1 MKQSFFA
8 LALVGAVA
16 FTGCAGASAELES
29 KIADQKQAL
38 TDTIGYYTQQL
49 EDMRF
54 QVDSLQ
60 AVLASHAGAVSGGGT
75 APKAA
80 APAAPAKPA
89 GSVDVGKKG
98 TTEPVKVE
106 VGKKGST
113 EPVKVNVSGKGKG
126 GGN

>member
-16 FTGCAGASAELES
+16 FTGCADASADLQS
-29 KIADQKQAL
+29 KITEQKQAL
-38 TDTIGYYTQQL
+38 TDTIGYYTQQM
-49 EDMRF
+49 EDMSF

-80 APAAPAKPA
+80 APSKPAKPA
-89 GSVDVGKKG
+89 GSVDVSKKGTTDPVKVDVGKKG
-98 TTEPVKVE
+98 TTEPVKV
-106 VGKKGST
+106 T
-113 EPVKVNVSGKGKG
+113 VSGKGKG
-126 GGN
+126 GGK